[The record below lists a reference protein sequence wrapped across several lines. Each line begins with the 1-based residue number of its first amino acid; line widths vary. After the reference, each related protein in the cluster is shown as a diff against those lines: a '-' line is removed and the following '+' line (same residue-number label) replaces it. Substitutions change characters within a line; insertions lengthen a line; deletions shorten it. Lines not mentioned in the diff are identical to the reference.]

1 MDELLR
7 KIRSREAKIAVIG
20 LGYVG
25 LPLAVEKAKA
35 GFQVVGIERTPERVK
50 LEEGAQSNAYLVMGG
65 IRAAVPER
73 RARDPSSRRVQARS
87 VAVLLVGLLIGA
99 GGWMALQAPG
109 GQSRIRAL
117 VYNDVVRFSIQNEK
131 VALLRAEVFDLAG
144 KRLFD
149 SQPLERASMIK
160 LCKLQIQTG
169 DGEGHDC

>member
-1 MDELLR
+1 
-7 KIRSREAKIAVIG
+7 
-20 LGYVG
+20 
-25 LPLAVEKAKA
+25 
-35 GFQVVGIERTPERVK
+35 
-50 LEEGAQSNAYLVMGG
+50 
-65 IRAAVPER
+65 
-73 RARDPSSRRVQARS
+73 
-87 VAVLLVGLLIGA
+87 
-99 GGWMALQAPG
+99 MALQAPG